1 MFIRKRTADDEAATA
16 AAAVAAEAA
25 AGVKTKRKQL
35 GITAIDEEAAA
46 AAAQPQQLDL
56 EPAAVTAAALAADDE
71 ALAAA
76 DDDHEAHTT
85 KNAIAKNK
93 QKAVGSKPNRKRKRG
108 FAGVRS
114 TGGRAAGLP
123 AGQPSA
129 AAAAA
134 AGQRPVTRRRPLSY
148 AYDAR
153 KHNLSAPA
161 PLPYFKPRVNS
172 KFFVPEPGDDQQQ
185 EWAAY

>member
-1 MFIRKRTADDEAATA
+1 MFTRKRTADDVSATA

-25 AGVKTKRKQL
+25 AGVKTKRKRL
-35 GITAIDEEAAA
+35 GITSIDEEAAA
-46 AAAQPQQLDL
+46 AAAAAQLQQLDL

-76 DDDHEAHTT
+76 HDEHEAPSTEKASAKKT
-85 KNAIAKNK
+85 K
-93 QKAVGSKPNRKRKRG
+93 KAGGRPKRKHKRG

-114 TGGRAAGLP
+114 VGRAAGLP

-129 AAAAA
+129 AAAAER
-134 AGQRPVTRRRPLSY
+134 QRPVTRRRPLS
-148 AYDAR
+148 YDAR

-161 PLPYFKPRVNS
+161 PLPYFKPRQNG
-172 KFFVPEPGDDQQQ
+172 KFFVPEPEDEAGDEQLQ
-185 EWAAY
+185 E